1 MRTYEKAI
9 VLGFLSFVV
18 FAVAYAGP
26 FGTVDTAFDTNLF
39 MERYYNGQHV
49 VIKLPT
55 IRDANGAF
63 TFAPPV
69 IIDPDFGP
77 NENIVATGA
86 YSGIPDGKD
95 YIAIEVQATVN
106 NLLQRYIKKCDGDGT
121 DCKKLNGTNLS
132 TNSGISQGDAGA
144 KDLFDLV
151 SKSTNEEFSQGV
163 TFDHGTG
170 TIKSPKFAFFS
181 APEQKFPI
189 GTIASA
195 GLSPD
200 GSASFQMLNF
210 PTSSFLL
217 FRNNDATGHP
227 TGPIF
232 KSQLPSNFYFTSGT
246 LSDPIPPPPPDRAG
260 AAAAPF
266 RLFAWRQVSYN
277 VSPFVS
283 QVKMQKFDA
292 KTFQPIGA
300 AIVVT
305 PRLKSPFSVEER
317 AQSVVLERHG
327 AFLAYTTYN
336 SGCNANLPAVRAL
349 SSDGKLHGPAKIA
362 LNCSQLSGSIVGVKA
377 LSIQNK

>member
-39 MERYYNGQHV
+39 MERFYNGQHV

-55 IRDANGAF
+55 IRNADG
-63 TFAPPV
+63 TFVFASPI

-77 NENIVATGA
+77 SYNIEATAA
-86 YSGIPDGKD
+86 YSGVSGSKD
-95 YIAIEVQATVN
+95 TLTIALDTLINNTVRRI
-106 NLLQRYIKKCDGDGT
+106 LEKCDADGT
-121 DCKKLNGTNLS
+121 GCKQIKGTNLS
-132 TNSGISQGDAGA
+132 TNSGISPADAGS
-144 KDLFDLV
+144 KELLDLV
-151 SKSTNEEFSQGV
+151 SRTGNDEFSQGV
-163 TFDHGTG
+163 TFDHNTG
-170 TIKSPKFAFFS
+170 TIKSPKFAFFP
-181 APEQKFPI
+181 APEQKFPA

-195 GLSPD
+195 GLSAD
-200 GSASFQMLNF
+200 GSASFEMLNF
-210 PTSSFLL
+210 STGSFLL

-232 KSQLPSNFYFTSGT
+232 KSQLPSNFYYTSGT
-246 LSDPIPPPPPDRAG
+246 LSNPIGPPPSDRTD
-260 AAAAPF
+260 AAPF

-283 QVKMQKFDA
+283 QVKMQKYDA
-292 KTFQPIGA
+292 KTFQPIGTP
-300 AIVVT
+300 IVVT

-336 SGCNANLPAVRAL
+336 SGCKANLPAVRAIN
-349 SSDGKLHGPAKIA
+349 SDGKLQGPAKIA